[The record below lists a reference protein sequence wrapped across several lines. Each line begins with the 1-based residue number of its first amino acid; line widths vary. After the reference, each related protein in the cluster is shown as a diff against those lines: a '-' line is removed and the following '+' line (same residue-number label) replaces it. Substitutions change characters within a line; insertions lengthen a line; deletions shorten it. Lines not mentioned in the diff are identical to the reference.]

1 MKPIKIFFS
10 ILMTTAFAFTALG
23 ANYNIDI
30 THSSVN
36 FSVKHLMISNVK
48 GNFSKFNGS
57 IQIDENR
64 KLLTGVSAKVQTSS
78 IDTGNPKRD
87 GHLKSGDFF
96 EVAKYPEIT
105 FKSTNVRSLGSDQYE
120 VRGDLTIRDT
130 TKSVTLKGEMTGL
143 IDAGKNF
150 GGKKAG
156 FIASTVIDRRD
167 FGLTWNRSLEIGG
180 VVVGNEVTITIEIE
194 SGAAG
199 N

>member
-1 MKPIKIFFS
+1 MKSVKTFIS
-10 ILMTTAFAFTALG
+10 LLMTTAFALTALG

-57 IQIDENR
+57 VQIDENR
-64 KLLTGVSAKVQTSS
+64 KLLTGVSAKVQASS

-105 FKSTNVRSLGSDQYE
+105 FKSTNIKNLGGNQYE
-120 VRGDLTIRDT
+120 VQGDLTIRDT

-143 IDAGKNF
+143 IDAGKYF

-194 SGAAG
+194 SGATG